1 MRTPAK
7 SKRLNF
13 SSRKK
18 WRAWL
23 AKNHRVDN
31 EIWLVYDKKL
41 FQTRATSYRDFLSG
55 VVEEAIC
62 YGWIDSRVKRIS
74 QTKLGVRFTPRRSR
88 GNWSKYNRVRALKLI
103 QSGEMTKAGL
113 DVLPPE
119 WTNKNLDGKNVQKIV
134 IADVVAGIL
143 ME

>member
-41 FQTRATSYRDFLSG
+41 FQTRATSYRDFLSH

-62 YGWIDSRVKRIS
+62 YGWIDSRVKRIG

-88 GNWSKYNRVRALKLI
+88 DNWSKYNRMRALKLI
-103 QSGEMTKAGL
+103 QDGRMTKAGEA
-113 DVLPPE
+113 VLPAE
-119 WTNKNLDGKNVQKIV
+119 WTNEKLDKDRSKRRSIENL
-134 IADVVAGIL
+134 A
-143 ME
+143 